1 MKKISRRS
9 FLAAAGLSVAA
20 LALTAC
26 GGSSASTASSVASS
40 AASSEAASTSAAAGE
55 LTTVE
60 AGKLTMATNATFPP
74 YEMTTDAGDIEGI
87 DVETAQAIADKL
99 GLELQID
106 DMDFDAALLSV
117 QQGKAD
123 IVMAGVTVTDE
134 RKAVTAYAKQLQEQV
149 FPDLRVAVLHGKM
162 KPKEKEKVMAAFAAG
177 ESDIL
182 VSTTVVELGLDVP
195 NATCMVVENADR
207 FGLSQLHQIRGRV
220 GRSNRRAFADLTY
233 RKGKALSENSAKRLE
248 AIREFAEFGSGFKI
262 AMRDLEI
269 RGAGNV
275 LGPEQSGFMLSVG
288 YDMYLKLLEEAV
300 LTQQGQP
307 VPKRTDCAANL
318 TVAASIPD
326 RYVPA
331 QEQRMDLYRRIAA
344 LRTEQDADD
353 LVDELIDRYGEPPR
367 TVNNLIS
374 VALLRTEAA
383 QAGITDIDQKNGSL
397 LLTIPE
403 FDLRLVSQLCGGVR
417 YKGRLLFSAGE
428 KPYLSLRLKKGED
441 ALRAARALVAD
452 YAAQLE

>member
-1 MKKISRRS
+1 MG
-9 FLAAAGLSVAA
+9 LA
-20 LALTAC
+20 
-26 GGSSASTASSVASS
+26 
-40 AASSEAASTSAAAGE
+40 
-55 LTTVE
+55 
-60 AGKLTMATNATFPP
+60 
-74 YEMTTDAGDIEGI
+74 
-87 DVETAQAIADKL
+87 
-99 GLELQID
+99 
-106 DMDFDAALLSV
+106 
-117 QQGKAD
+117 
-123 IVMAGVTVTDE
+123 
-134 RKAVTAYAKQLQEQV
+134 
-149 FPDLRVAVLHGKM
+149 
-162 KPKEKEKVMAAFAAG
+162 
-177 ESDIL
+177 
-182 VSTTVVELGLDVP
+182 
-195 NATCMVVENADR
+195 
-207 FGLSQLHQIRGRV
+207 QLHQIRGRV
-220 GRSNRRAFADLTY
+220 GRSNRRAFAYLTY

-374 VALLRTEAA
+374 VALLRAEAA
-383 QAGITDIDQKNGSL
+383 QAGITDIDQKNGAL
-397 LLTIPE
+397 LLAIPE
-403 FDLRLVSQLCGGVR
+403 FDLRPVSQLCGGEK

-441 ALRAARALVAD
+441 ALRAARALVTD
-452 YAAQLE
+452 YAAQLEEG